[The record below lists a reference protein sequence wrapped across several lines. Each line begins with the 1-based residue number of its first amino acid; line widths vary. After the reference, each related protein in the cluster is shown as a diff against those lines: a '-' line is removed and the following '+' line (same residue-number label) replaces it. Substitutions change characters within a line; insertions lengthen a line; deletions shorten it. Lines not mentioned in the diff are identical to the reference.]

1 MGLPSRKTPLLN
13 MRWFEIA
20 AEGTCYGWT
29 WMRLNP
35 RTDVGGLSV
44 ATPLQQNPQLI
55 SWLRRLQGVPPW
67 ALLSLVINGLMF
79 ITVLVVLRQ
88 LSHASDP
95 VLSQANAYASEQ
107 RANAKPAFEQQLG
120 ERHALEYQQWVAL
133 LQAEA
138 SAAVSI
144 NAPRQ
149 NVLLGDSITLWF
161 PSDMLPGRKTWLNQ
175 AISGE
180 NSGGLLNRL
189 YVLDSNEVEAFF
201 IMVGINDMIW
211 GGKDE
216 DLTYN
221 VRSMINYLQEQH
233 PDARIVVQS
242 ILPHGG
248 ENASWEGRDKL
259 VAISP
264 SRVEAVNEKLELIAA
279 ELGVDYLD
287 LHPLFANGEG
297 FIRPDL
303 TTDGLHLNED
313 GYMVWRTAIALYN
326 QANFEP

>member
-1 MGLPSRKTPLLN
+1 M
-13 MRWFEIA
+13 
-20 AEGTCYGWT
+20 
-29 WMRLNP
+29 
-35 RTDVGGLSV
+35 
-44 ATPLQQNPQLI
+44 ATPLQRNPQLA
-55 SWLRRLQGVPPW
+55 SLLRRLQEVPPW
-67 ALLSLVINGLMF
+67 ALLSLVMNGLLF

-88 LSHASDP
+88 LSHASDA
-95 VLSQANAYASEQ
+95 VLPQANAYASDRQ
-107 RANAKPAFEQQLG
+107 VAAKPAFEQQLG

-133 LQAEA
+133 LRAEA
-138 SAAVSI
+138 DAAAAI

-161 PSDMLPGRKTWLNQ
+161 PPEMLPGRKTWLNQ

-189 YVLDSNEVEAFF
+189 YVLDNNEIEAFF

-216 DLTYN
+216 DLAYN
-221 VRSMINYLQEQH
+221 IRTMINYLQQQH
-233 PDARIVVQS
+233 PDAKIVVQS

-248 ENASWEGRDKL
+248 AAASWEGREKL
-259 VAISP
+259 AAIP
-264 SRVEAVNEKLELIAA
+264 PDRITAVNEKLRLVAA
-279 ELGVDYLD
+279 ELDADYLN
-287 LHPLFANGEG
+287 LYPLFADGEG
-297 FIRPDL
+297 FMRPDL

-326 QANFEP
+326 ETNFDP